1 MSQFN
6 SQNMSQQQMPQYNPN
21 MQQQMPQYN
30 PNMQQQMPQYN
41 PNMQQQMPQQQ
52 MGQYNPN
59 MQQQMPQQQIPQQQ
73 MPQQQ
78 MPQQQMPQQQMPQQ
92 QMPQQSSTG
101 LDKKS
106 IYLFFSKDYCEHSKR
121 CVERL
126 TKCGIINSITLC
138 NIDNAELNIPSFV
151 TSVPTIYLSDE
162 RRILN
167 NKELFEWI
175 ESNKNN
181 NNSNNEVVSMNDI
194 TGDNNI
200 FAYHQ
205 TEMNGSCG
213 NSYAFI
219 DDDQNNL
226 LPSGFEML
234 DGSNKEKMQMP
245 SFTKINEYID
255 PNNQT
260 QNVNDEKKNRQDNMS
275 KAYDRMMQE
284 RTNDANNTITNM
296 RQ

>member
-1 MSQFN
+1 
-6 SQNMSQQQMPQYNPN
+6 MP
-21 MQQQMPQYN
+21 
-30 PNMQQQMPQYN
+30 
-41 PNMQQQMPQQQ
+41 QQQMPQQQ

-59 MQQQMPQQQIPQQQ
+59 MQQQMPQQQ

-78 MPQQQMPQQQMPQQ
+78 R
-92 QMPQQSSTG
+92 MPQQSSTG

-151 TSVPTIYLSDE
+151 TSVPTIYLSDK

-175 ESNKNN
+175 ESNKNS

-245 SFTKINEYID
+245 SFTKINEYVD

-260 QNVNDEKKNRQDNMS
+260 QNVNDEKKTRQDNMS